1 MRARHGLLLA
11 LALGCSADLDA
22 SEQSVS
28 EMRVT
33 GPWRL
38 PASTAAAGDRQH
50 VPYVGSARIA
60 DGGRCTSTNAFACS
74 CSHPACSRGLP
85 GTLDFA
91 TFLRRRFP
99 QITSAGGSGCCRQ
112 NTGNTAFLSVHS
124 IGRALDLM
132 IPTLG
137 GDANNTAGDAVA
149 NWLVENAQRIG
160 VQLVTW
166 DRSTWNASRAPGTK
180 LNPYT
185 GPIPHVDHIHMELS
199 LDAANRRTPFF
210 TSGEI
215 NGGACAARCDGTR
228 VVSADCSVGDCAA
241 YGATCTAAPAPRCVS
256 LGCPRTGAGFI
267 CLDRNRRAE
276 CRDGLIVATGDCGMF
291 GAFCSVAGV
300 APTAARC
307 TFSLCVSGPEA
318 VPSAHTTCSITAG
331 RLLECDANGGAREV
345 PCPAGQVC
353 SVAGGAARCTSPIPQ
368 CPVPTAGAPAD
379 DRTVCLGESTVA
391 RCYNGNVISATPCGE
406 NGICSSLSGSVHCA
420 QRACVDG
427 AGRLREGDV
436 CAPLGVVIRCDA
448 TGSFQSVRPCPAG
461 TTCLAYSDGARCAAV
476 TADAGEAD
484 GGSLD
489 DDLPPDES
497 DGGAAATD
505 AAVPTDVSEAR
516 DVLAPQDVA
525 ITQDGGAGADAV
537 VGAGCGCRASIPGR
551 HAGWLLGLAPLLR
564 RRHRRARRSNSDAV

>member
-1 MRARHGLLLA
+1 
-11 LALGCSADLDA
+11 
-22 SEQSVS
+22 
-28 EMRVT
+28 
-33 GPWRL
+33 
-38 PASTAAAGDRQH
+38 
-50 VPYVGSARIA
+50 
-60 DGGRCTSTNAFACS
+60 
-74 CSHPACSRGLP
+74 
-85 GTLDFA
+85 
-91 TFLRRRFP
+91 
-99 QITSAGGSGCCRQ
+99 
-112 NTGNTAFLSVHS
+112 
-124 IGRALDLM
+124 
-132 IPTLG
+132 
-137 GDANNTAGDAVA
+137 
-149 NWLVENAQRIG
+149 
-160 VQLVTW
+160 
-166 DRSTWNASRAPGTK
+166 
-180 LNPYT
+180 
-185 GPIPHVDHIHMELS
+185 
-199 LDAANRRTPFF
+199 
-210 TSGEI
+210 
-215 NGGACAARCDGTR
+215 
-228 VVSADCSVGDCAA
+228 
-241 YGATCTAAPAPRCVS
+241 
-256 LGCPRTGAGFI
+256 
-267 CLDRNRRAE
+267 
-276 CRDGLIVATGDCGMF
+276 MF

-406 NGICSSLSGSVHCA
+406 NGICSSLGGSVHCA

-476 TADAGEAD
+476 AADAGEVD
-484 GGSLD
+484 GGALD

-505 AAVPTDVSEAR
+505 AIVPANVSEAR

-525 ITQDGGAGADAV
+525 ITQDAGAGADAV